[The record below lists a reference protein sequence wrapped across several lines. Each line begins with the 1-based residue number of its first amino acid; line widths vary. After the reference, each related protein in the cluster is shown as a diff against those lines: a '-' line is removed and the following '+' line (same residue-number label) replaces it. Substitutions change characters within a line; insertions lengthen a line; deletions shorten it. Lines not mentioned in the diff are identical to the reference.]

1 MTRPRNAQLT
11 REAILRSAVRA
22 FSQASYDA
30 VGVRQVAE
38 GAGVT
43 AMLVNRYF
51 GSKEAL
57 FGAVVDAVF
66 GEATFAGASPE
77 AIADTLVAKADGDDG
92 SAMLVLLHSAS
103 HPVAGEL
110 LRGAIER
117 RYESPLARSL
127 DGKDTRMR
135 AALLL
140 AIVAGFQLLRD
151 VVGVRVL
158 AKADRRRLA
167 AMLAAALER

>member
-1 MTRPRNAQLT
+1 LSRPRNAALT
-11 REAILRSAVRA
+11 RDAILRAAVRA

-38 GAGVT
+38 DAGVT

-57 FGAVVDAVF
+57 FAAVVDAVF
-66 GEATFAGASPE
+66 GEAHFADASAE
-77 AIADTLVAKADGDDG
+77 TLAEMLVTKVN
-92 SAMLVLLHSAS
+92 SAEGNAVLVLLHSAS
-103 HPVAGEL
+103 HPVAGEV
-110 LRGAIER
+110 LRMAIER
-117 RYESPLARSL
+117 RYESPLATAL
-127 DGKDTRMR
+127 KGKDAHMR

-140 AIVAGFQLLRD
+140 AVIAGVQLLRD
-151 VVGVRVL
+151 VVGVRAL

-167 AMLAAALER
+167 AMLTAALER